1 MSKRKSKE
9 AEESMESST
18 QDLEGLMEMAA
29 ECQYLEPK
37 LHDPESK

>member
-1 MSKRKSKE
+1 MSKRKSGKT
-9 AEESMESST
+9 EESMESSG
-18 QDLEGLMEMAA
+18 QDLEGLMEMAG